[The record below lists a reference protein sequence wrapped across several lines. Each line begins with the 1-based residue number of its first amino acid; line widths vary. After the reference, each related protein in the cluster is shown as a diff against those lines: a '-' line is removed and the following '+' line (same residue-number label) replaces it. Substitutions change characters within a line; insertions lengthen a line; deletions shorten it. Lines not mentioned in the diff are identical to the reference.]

1 MSEVLKVK
9 QVAEMLNTT
18 PQSVRNQVSRDDKA
32 GVKGVRV
39 PPSFKI
45 GARRV
50 WLREQVDAWLREKAG
65 IVAPPASKPGRPT
78 KVEQAQRRRVGKR
91 ASPPLPESV
100 DA

>member
-1 MSEVLKVK
+1 MNEVLNVK
-9 QVAEMLNTT
+9 QVAELLNTT
-18 PQSVRNQVSRDDKA
+18 PQSVRNQVSRGGE
-32 GVKGVRV
+32 GVSI
-39 PPSFKI
+39 PPSFKL

-65 IVAPPASKPGRPT
+65 IVAPPVAKPGRPT